1 MLRNIFLSCLFVMNS
16 YSEELNMLQVK
27 EIIINSYYKELPDSV
42 KKLPWNEFKKHLD
55 KYTKVLNNNEREEF
69 ERSHSNKL
77 DGAVGIFID
86 SMDAGFYIDEVI
98 QNGSA
103 YHEGIIR
110 GDIIERI
117 NNKKPRSQ
125 SDIRYL
131 LQGGNDTKVHVQI
144 LRGTKHIDFNL
155 EKTLIQT
162 PNVVSQKLSKTAII
176 HIESF
181 HENVDDEF
189 YLNSIALNPISI
201 DTLIIDLQYNGGGLL
216 YKCLR
221 ITEEFFTKNNL
232 LLTRISRTD
241 TAFDFSTK
249 ERGVWSDSKVIIILQ
264 NKYTASASEL
274 MTAVLK
280 YGKNAIV
287 KGDTSYGKGLVQSQ
301 FDIQGGR
308 VIVTSQE
315 YYPLGNIKING
326 IGVIPDNSLYP
337 TIYEDFI
344 ADFDIKKFRKD
355 YPHPSQEALN
365 DKRLKGKT
373 NISHVLWEKEGELY
387 EILSQ
392 QSYK

>member
-27 EIIINSYYKELPDSV
+27 EIIIGSYYKELPDSV

-69 ERSHSNKL
+69 ERSHSNKV

-131 LQGGNDTKVHVQI
+131 LQGGNDTKVHIQI

-162 PNVVSQKLSKTAII
+162 PSVVSQKLSKTAII
-176 HIESF
+176 HIEDF

-301 FDIQGGR
+301 FDVQGGR

-326 IGVIPDNSLYP
+326 IGVIPDKILYP

>member
-69 ERSHSNKL
+69 ERSHSNKV

-131 LQGGNDTKVHVQI
+131 LQGGNDTKVHIQI
-144 LRGTKHIDFNL
+144 LRGTKHINFNL

-162 PNVVSQKLSKTAII
+162 PSVVSQKLSKTAII
-176 HIESF
+176 HIEDF

-301 FDIQGGR
+301 FDVQGGR

-326 IGVIPDNSLYP
+326 IGVIPDKSLCP

>member
-1 MLRNIFLSCLFVMNS
+1 M
-16 YSEELNMLQVK
+16 
-27 EIIINSYYKELPDSV
+27 
-42 KKLPWNEFKKHLD
+42 
-55 KYTKVLNNNEREEF
+55 
-69 ERSHSNKL
+69 
-77 DGAVGIFID
+77 
-86 SMDAGFYIDEVI
+86 
-98 QNGSA
+98 
-103 YHEGIIR
+103 
-110 GDIIERI
+110 
-117 NNKKPRSQ
+117 
-125 SDIRYL
+125 
-131 LQGGNDTKVHVQI
+131 HVQI